1 MPSVSPTV
9 VLVHGAWADG
19 SSRTKVISLLLSR
32 GMSALA
38 RYTEDGR
45 LKMDN
50 NGGGASAAAHRSG
63 PEELSVCGQRSGG
76 APDRHPLFTRA
87 DLQAPANQFV
97 RVPARC
103 HRSCVHASGAAG
115 LGACAT
121 RVEALPPGFCGTSR
135 GLNGSV
141 FARKPC
147 GARVSADIP

>member
-76 APDRHPLFTRA
+76 ARTAGSAAADSRPLLRDTGRRV
-87 DLQAPANQFV
+87 PV
-97 RVPARC
+97 RVPER
-103 HRSCVHASGAAG
+103 
-115 LGACAT
+115 
-121 RVEALPPGFCGTSR
+121 
-135 GLNGSV
+135 
-141 FARKPC
+141 
-147 GARVSADIP
+147 